1 MESEIDLKPL
11 DLPGQAS
18 PDEPLLIAGPCSA
31 ETERQVMSTAENLHR
46 AGIKVFRAGV
56 WKPRTRP
63 GAFQGLGDKA
73 LPWLRKVKEHTGM
86 LVATEVAT
94 EKHVDLALK
103 HQVDILWIGA
113 RTTANPFA
121 MEALAGALEGTD
133 IPVLVKNPINP
144 DLAVWIGAIER
155 LARKNI
161 KRLGAIHR
169 GFSCY
174 HKSPYR
180 NPPRWEIPL
189 QLMKKLPS
197 LPVIHDPSHVTGNR
211 QLIQKTS
218 QRAMAHHMNGLM
230 IEVHP
235 TPSEAWSDK
244 NQQLTPAMFED
255 LLEKLNLVPKSPPS
269 YSSRDLE
276 RLRGQIDLLDRELL
290 DIIEKRMVISREIGT
305 FKKRKGMPALQQNRW
320 QKVLM
325 QRLTHAGHKGISTS
339 LIRQIFEIIHKESLT
354 QQANVPGKSAA
365 HNNEHDKSTNSGK
378 IL

>member
-1 MESEIDLKPL
+1 MESEMDLKPL
-11 DLPGQAS
+11 KLPGLSS

-31 ETERQVMSTAENLHR
+31 ESERQVMTTAEELGR
-46 AGIKVFRAGV
+46 TGIRVFRAGV

-73 LPWLRKVKEHTGM
+73 LPWLKKVKEHTGM

-103 HQVDILWIGA
+103 HRVDILWIGA

-155 LARKNI
+155 LARRNI

-180 NPPRWEIPL
+180 NPPQWEIPL
-189 QLMKKLPS
+189 QLMKKIPS
-197 LPVIHDPSHVTGNR
+197 LPVIHDPSHVTGKR
-211 QLIQKTS
+211 KLIQKTS
-218 QRAMAHHMNGLM
+218 QRALAHHMNGLM

-235 TPSEAWSDK
+235 SPSEAWSDK
-244 NQQLTPAMFED
+244 NQQLTPAMFEA
-255 LLEKLNLVPKSPPS
+255 LLKKLHLDPT
-269 YSSRDLE
+269 SSLCCSSNHLE
-276 RLRGQIDLLDRELL
+276 TLREQIDLLDRELL
-290 DIIEKRMVISREIGT
+290 DIIEKRMVISREFGT
-305 FKKRKGMPALQQNRW
+305 FKKTKGMPPLQQNRW
-320 QKVLM
+320 QELLM
-325 QRLTHAGHKGISTS
+325 ERLSRAGRKGISRS
-339 LIRQIFEIIHKESLT
+339 FIRQVFEIIHQESLAL
-354 QQANVPGKSAA
+354 QANVTGKPGPDQ
-365 HNNEHDKSTNSGK
+365 NQYDKTTNTKK
-378 IL
+378 IV